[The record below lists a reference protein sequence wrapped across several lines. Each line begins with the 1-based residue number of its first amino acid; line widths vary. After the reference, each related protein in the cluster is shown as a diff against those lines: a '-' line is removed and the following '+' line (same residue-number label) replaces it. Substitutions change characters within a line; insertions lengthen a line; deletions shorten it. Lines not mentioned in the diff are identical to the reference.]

1 MACTLEQR
9 TDIFDRTSRG
19 NTLKLHIITTQN
31 MIYNKFHINRCHA
44 VSELMPKESTL
55 S

>member
-1 MACTLEQR
+1 MALTLEQR
-9 TDIFDRTSRG
+9 TDILDHTSRE

-31 MIYNKFHINRCHA
+31 AIYNEFQINRCHA

-55 S
+55 T

>member
-1 MACTLEQR
+1 MAHTLEQR
-9 TDIFDRTSRG
+9 TDILDRTSRG
-19 NTLKLHIITTQN
+19 NTLKLHIITMQN
-31 MIYNKFHINRCHA
+31 VIYNEFQINRCHA